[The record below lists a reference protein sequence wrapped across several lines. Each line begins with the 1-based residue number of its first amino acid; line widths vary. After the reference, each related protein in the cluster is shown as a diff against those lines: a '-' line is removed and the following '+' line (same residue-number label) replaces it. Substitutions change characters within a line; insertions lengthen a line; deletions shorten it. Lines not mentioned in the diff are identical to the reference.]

1 MFRLKVSVRTVN
13 SVIAIVSCQGLGN
26 WINGWI
32 GTGSV
37 RQSLILAHVGFSVSF
52 LLVERLVHLARQ
64 SSNTFA
70 QSEFLP
76 DLAS

>member
-1 MFRLKVSVRTVN
+1 M
-13 SVIAIVSCQGLGN
+13 LGTWGI

-32 GTGSV
+32 GTSSV

-64 SSNTFA
+64 SSNTRLHHLN
-70 QSEFLP
+70 SYLTSHR
-76 DLAS
+76 DTTRGR